1 MLVKGILG
9 LFPFALAAPSCAHL
23 PTLGGKL
30 AITHGNRFWNVTVL
44 RMRNGTSQLP
54 FRLALGDT
62 PGFNNQNPL
71 ILLLAG
77 FGKP

>member
-30 AITHGNRFWNVTVL
+30 AITHGNR
-44 RMRNGTSQLP
+44 
-54 FRLALGDT
+54 
-62 PGFNNQNPL
+62 QNPL